1 MFRLRSLSARYGLSL
16 AVTALASLLYFVAGP
31 PVLDSD
37 VRYFGFVLAVLVAA
51 LLAGLGPG
59 LLATVLS
66 ACASAYLLLQPV
78 YSFEIASHAQLSRL
92 ILFSGEGVLLS
103 FVGHV
108 LRDADTAEASRSYG
122 MRYLSVLLFVSTATC
137 LKLLAFGDLERALP
151 FTFFYAAIAAS
162 AWVGGLGPGLAATLL
177 SSLTARFFFLLPRH
191 SLTGVSQLNAERL
204 GLFLLEG
211 ILISALSAMYPR
223 ARRLADQA
231 IEQMRQ
237 YSQRTERSMQ
247 DIRALRLTSKDLIW
261 EWDPASNR
269 VTFGATEAERTETS
283 IASMSLSSWLQRIHP
298 EDRSA
303 VANSLNSA
311 LREHRDDWVFEYRK
325 LQPNGK
331 STYNSDH
338 AYIIRNVGGDP
349 IRVVGRSA
357 DVTEAKRVAHA
368 SGMERRYRALFEQ
381 SPLAILV
388 TDEGLHVTSA
398 NRAASDVLGYGG
410 SELKEMRV
418 ETLFQPRRRDAL
430 MEALLGM
437 PSSNRSSIAF
447 QEQCVHASGKPF
459 EAKINAGVISHAE
472 DGSTGWV
479 IMIEELP
486 SGA

>member
-1 MFRLRSLSARYGLSL
+1 
-16 AVTALASLLYFVAGP
+16 
-31 PVLDSD
+31 
-37 VRYFGFVLAVLVAA
+37 
-51 LLAGLGPG
+51 
-59 LLATVLS
+59 
-66 ACASAYLLLQPV
+66 
-78 YSFEIASHAQLSRL
+78 LSRL

-108 LRDADTAEASRSYG
+108 LHDADTVEASRSRS
-122 MRYLSVLLFVSTATC
+122 MHYLSVLLFISTATC

-151 FTFFYAAIAAS
+151 FTFYYAAIAAS

-177 SSLTARFFFLLPRH
+177 SSLAARFFFLLPRH
-191 SLTGVSQLNAERL
+191 SLMAVSQLNAERL
-204 GLFLLEG
+204 GLFLFEG

-223 ARRLADQA
+223 ARHLADQA

-237 YSQRTERSMQ
+237 YSQRMQRSMQ

-269 VTFGATEAERTETS
+269 VTLGATEAEKMETS
-283 IASMSLSSWLQRIHP
+283 IASMSLSTWLQRIHP

-303 VANSLNSA
+303 VAQSLDSA
-311 LREHRDDWVFEYRK
+311 LRAVRDEWVFEYRK

-331 STYNSDH
+331 YTYKSDH
-338 AYIIRNVGGDP
+338 AYIIRNVAGNP

-357 DVTEAKRVAHA
+357 DVSEAKRLAHA
-368 SGMERRYRALFEQ
+368 SGTERRYRALFEQ
-381 SPLAILV
+381 NPLAILV

-398 NRAASDVLGYGG
+398 NRAASDVLGYGS
-410 SELKEMRV
+410 SELKDMRV
-418 ETLFQPRRRDAL
+418 ENLFQPRRRDVVL
-430 MEALLGM
+430 GTLLDM
-437 PSSNRSSIAF
+437 PPKSRSSIVF

-459 EAKINAGVISHAE
+459 EARVNAGVISLVE